1 MIAHHRSYKSMRCL
15 CPVFNPSVICCC
27 ASTPYLKNIQ
37 TRSFF
42 LPWMLPNCTTSMF
55 HNPHYFVGFTA
66 MPSTCAHTQQLP
78 HHVCAIQWYP
88 HKCRN
93 PHVAPPEKKYPNNGI
108 QMAKFLAIQITPIIL
123 DLFNGLEFEP
133 KGDPH
138 HHVAVSEGP
147 SAWLSIKDH
156 IFSK

>member
-1 MIAHHRSYKSMRCL
+1 MQVPHVKKKH
-15 CPVFNPSVICCC
+15 PNTFVFSAMDFAKLHNLHVSQSALFRWI
-27 ASTPYLKNIQ
+27 YLLV
-37 TRSFF
+37 F
-42 LPWMLPNCTTSMF
+42 PA
-55 HNPHYFVGFTA
+55 V
-66 MPSTCAHTQQLP
+66 PSTCAHTQQLP
-78 HHVCAIQWYP
+78 HHVCATQWYP

-93 PHVAPPEKKYPNNGI
+93 PHVAPAKKKYPNNGI

>member
-1 MIAHHRSYKSMRCL
+1 
-15 CPVFNPSVICCC
+15 
-27 ASTPYLKNIQ
+27 
-37 TRSFF
+37 
-42 LPWMLPNCTTSMF
+42 MF
-55 HNPHYFVGFTA
+55 HNPHYFVGFIYWFSLPCLLRVPTH
-66 MPSTCAHTQQLP
+66 SNCLTTSVLLNGTHTNAETHMLPQQ
-78 HHVCAIQWYP
+78 
-88 HKCRN
+88 
-93 PHVAPPEKKYPNNGI
+93 KKNPNNGI